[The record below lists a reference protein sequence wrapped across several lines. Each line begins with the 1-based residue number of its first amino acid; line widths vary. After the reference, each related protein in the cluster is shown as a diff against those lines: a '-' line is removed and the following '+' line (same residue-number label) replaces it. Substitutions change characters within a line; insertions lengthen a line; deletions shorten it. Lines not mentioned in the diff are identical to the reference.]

1 MGSFENTLDRMK
13 ALYTYGKDINE
24 SKKVN
29 SYSLEHKATAADG
42 ITYGIIRECN
52 KYYIKKAQPGKEAIA
67 ESYQYLGGFCNKGNY
82 EYDSYNKAVKNFE
95 LKLASINEACDGN
108 VTISTLDPFKKGE
121 FIVEGTERMKDTI
134 ARQRQIMHNVAM
146 IMNESS
152 TIGASRSK
160 DGVVMFDGKNP
171 EAETGKRGDEGMT
184 TATAKPDY
192 AGSKTNGVDKK
203 VGPFNENPGKCE
215 DQLKESCECCGE
227 ENCSCDWGSEG
238 IGKGR
243 DPKQVGWEMEGQTV
257 VNEEEQD
264 WASVGLPSTPGV
276 GEADTDHN
284 NDPFTNAVNE
294 GEEFDVEDDVEV
306 DATDDTEDFDV
317 DAEEG
322 VEDFD
327 VDAEED
333 VEDFDIDT
341 DDIDLDTE
349 DVPEEEGDDDIMA
362 RIAELEAELE
372 ALKAQV
378 GGDEFDAE
386 GGEEIDIDTT
396 EDDMDIDATEGG
408 DDVSDFEN
416 DFDTVDDA
424 EFEGE
429 PEEESFEGEES
440 FEDEMDECGDM
451 SLMEAKN
458 AYMNRIVESVVAK
471 MINEDELHIF
481 GKHPGYQKKPMELPT
496 TGEDNNQWGEDWND
510 DSVYSEEPFG
520 TKIGSSAPFDKLV
533 DTITKDVMS
542 QISGEAF
549 KKKVK

>member
-264 WASVGLPSTPGV
+264 WASVGLPSAPGV

-306 DATDDTEDFDV
+306 DATDDTDDFDV

-327 VDAEED
+327 VDAEDEI
-333 VEDFDIDT
+333 EDFDVDT

-349 DVPEEEGDDDIMA
+349 DMPEEEGDDDIMA

-378 GGDEFDAE
+378 SSDEFDAE
-386 GGEEIDIDTT
+386 GDEEIDIDTT

-408 DDVSDFEN
+408 EDVSDFET

-429 PEEESFEGEES
+429 PEKES

-458 AYMNRIVESVVAK
+458 AYMNRIVESVVTK
-471 MINEDELHIF
+471 MINEDELHVF

-510 DSVYSEEPFG
+510 ESVYSEEPFG

-542 QISGEAF
+542 QISGESF

>member
-24 SKKVN
+24 SKKIN

-95 LKLASINEACDGN
+95 LKLASINEAHGGN
-108 VTISTLDPFKKGE
+108 VVISTLDPFKKGE
-121 FIVEGTERMKDTI
+121 FIVEGTERMKDVI
-134 ARQRQIMHNVAM
+134 ARQRQIMHNVSM

-152 TIGASRSK
+152 TIGASRK
-160 DGVVMFDGKNP
+160 DDVVKYDGKNP

-215 DQLKESCECCGE
+215 DQLKESCDCGE

-243 DPKQVGWEMEGQTV
+243 DPKQVGWDMEGQTV

-264 WASVGLPSTPGV
+264 WASAGLPSTPGV

-284 NDPFTNAVNE
+284 NDPFNKTVNE
-294 GEEFDVEDDVEV
+294 GEEFNVEDDVEV
-306 DATDDTEDFDV
+306 DATADETDDEDF
-317 DAEEG
+317 G
-322 VEDFD
+322 SEDF
-327 VDAEED
+327 D
-333 VEDFDIDT
+333 VEDFDDEEDADVVDT
-341 DDIDLDTE
+341 DDIDLGDEEMPE
-349 DVPEEEGDDDIMA
+349 DGEEMPEESDGDIMV

-372 ALKAQV
+372 SLKAQV
-378 GGDEFDAE
+378 NGGDEFDAE
-386 GGEEIDIDTT
+386 GEDFDV
-396 EDDMDIDATEGG
+396 EDDMDIDTTEAG
-408 DDVSDFEN
+408 DDVSEFEA
-416 DFDTVDDA
+416 DFDTVDDS

-429 PEEESFEGEES
+429 DFDAEGEES
-440 FEDEMDECGDM
+440 FDEMDECGDM
-451 SLMEAKN
+451 SLMEAKR
-458 AYMNRIVESVVAK
+458 AYMNHIVESVVAN
-471 MINEDELHIF
+471 MINEDELHVF

-520 TKIGSSAPFDKLV
+520 TKIGDSAPFNKLV
-533 DTITKDVMS
+533 DAVTKDVLTK
-542 QISGEAF
+542 ISGDAF

>member
-24 SKKVN
+24 SKKIN

-95 LKLASINEACDGN
+95 LKLASINEAHGGN
-108 VTISTLDPFKKGE
+108 VVISTLDPFKKGE
-121 FIVEGTERMKDTI
+121 FIVEGTERMKDVI
-134 ARQRQIMHNVAM
+134 ARQRQIMHNVSM

-152 TIGASRSK
+152 TIGASRK
-160 DGVVMFDGKNP
+160 DDVVKYDGKNP

-184 TATAKPDY
+184 TTTAKPDY

-215 DQLKESCECCGE
+215 DQLKESCDCGE
-227 ENCSCDWGSEG
+227 DNCSCDWGSEG

-243 DPKQVGWEMEGQTV
+243 DPKQVGWDMEGQTV

-264 WASVGLPSTPGV
+264 WASAGLPSTPGV

-284 NDPFTNAVNE
+284 NDPFNKTVNE

-306 DATDDTEDFDV
+306 DAADETEDEDFGSEDFDV
-317 DAEEG
+317 
-322 VEDFD
+322 EDFES
-327 VDAEED
+327 EED
-333 VEDFDIDT
+333 ADVVDT
-341 DDIDLDTE
+341 DDIDLGDEEMPE
-349 DVPEEEGDDDIMA
+349 DSEEMPEESDGDIMA

-378 GGDEFDAE
+378 NGGDEFDAE
-386 GGEEIDIDTT
+386 GEDFDV
-396 EDDMDIDATEGG
+396 EDDMDIDTTEAG
-408 DDVSDFEN
+408 DDVSEFEA
-416 DFDTVDDA
+416 DFDTVDDS

-429 PEEESFEGEES
+429 DFDAEGEES
-440 FEDEMDECGDM
+440 FDEMDECGDM
-451 SLMEAKN
+451 SLMEAKR
-458 AYMNRIVESVVAK
+458 AYMNHIVESVVAN
-471 MINEDELHIF
+471 MINEDELHVF

-510 DSVYSEEPFG
+510 ESVYSEEPFG

-542 QISGEAF
+542 QISGDAF

>member
-24 SKKVN
+24 SKKIN

-95 LKLASINEACDGN
+95 LKLASINEANDGN
-108 VTISTLDPFKKGE
+108 VVISTLDPFKKGE
-121 FIVEGTERMKDTI
+121 FIVEGTERMKDVI
-134 ARQRQIMHNVAM
+134 ARQRQIMHNVSM

-152 TIGASRSK
+152 TIGASRK
-160 DGVVMFDGKNP
+160 DDVVKYDGKNP

-215 DQLKESCECCGE
+215 DQLKESCDCGE

-243 DPKQVGWEMEGQTV
+243 DPKQIGWDIEGQTV

-264 WASVGLPSTPGV
+264 WASAGLPSTPGV

-284 NDPFTNAVNE
+284 NNPFNKTVNE

-306 DATDDTEDFDV
+306 DATADETEDEGFGSEDFDV
-317 DAEEG
+317 EDYESDEDA
-322 VEDFD
+322 D
-327 VDAEED
+327 V
-333 VEDFDIDT
+333 VDT
-341 DDIDLDTE
+341 DDIDLGDE
-349 DVPEEEGDDDIMA
+349 EKPEESDSDIMT

-378 GGDEFDAE
+378 NGDDEFDAE
-386 GGEEIDIDTT
+386 GEDFDDEGDMDMDMDIDIDTA
-396 EDDMDIDATEGG
+396 EAG
-408 DDVSDFEN
+408 DDVSEFEA
-416 DFDTVDDA
+416 DFDTVDDS

-429 PEEESFEGEES
+429 GSF
-440 FEDEMDECGDM
+440 DEMDECGDM
-451 SLMEAKN
+451 SLMEAKRT
-458 AYMNRIVESVVAK
+458 YMNHIVESVVAN
-471 MINEDELHIF
+471 MINEDELHVF

-520 TKIGSSAPFDKLV
+520 TKIGDSAPFNKLV
-533 DTITKDVMS
+533 DTITKDVLTK
-542 QISGEAF
+542 ISGDAF

>member
-24 SKKVN
+24 SKKIN

-82 EYDSYNKAVKNFE
+82 EYDSYNKALKNFE
-95 LKLASINEACDGN
+95 LKLASINEANNGN
-108 VTISTLDPFKKGE
+108 VVISTLDPFKKGE
-121 FIVEGTERMKDTI
+121 FIVEGTERMKDVI
-134 ARQRQIMHNVAM
+134 ARQRQIMHNVSM

-152 TIGASRSK
+152 TIGASRK
-160 DGVVMFDGKNP
+160 DDVVKYDGKNP

-203 VGPFNENPGKCE
+203 VDPFNENPGKCE
-215 DQLKESCECCGE
+215 DQLKESCDCGE

-243 DPKQVGWEMEGQTV
+243 DPKQVGWDMEGQTV

-264 WASVGLPSTPGV
+264 WASAGLPSTPGV

-284 NDPFTNAVNE
+284 NDPFNKTVNE

-306 DATDDTEDFDV
+306 DATADETEDEDFGSEDFDV
-317 DAEEG
+317 
-322 VEDFD
+322 EDYES
-327 VDAEED
+327 EED
-333 VEDFDIDT
+333 ADVVDT
-341 DDIDLDTE
+341 DDIDLGDEEMPE
-349 DVPEEEGDDDIMA
+349 DSDGDIMA

-378 GGDEFDAE
+378 NGDDEFDAE
-386 GGEEIDIDTT
+386 GEDFDDESGMDIDIDTA
-396 EDDMDIDATEGG
+396 EAD
-408 DDVSDFEN
+408 DDVSEFEA
-416 DFDTVDDA
+416 DFDTVDDS

-429 PEEESFEGEES
+429 DLEGEGEES
-440 FEDEMDECGDM
+440 FEEMDECGDM
-451 SLMEAKN
+451 SLMEAKR
-458 AYMNRIVESVVAK
+458 AYMNHIVESVVAN
-471 MINEDELHIF
+471 MINEDELHVF

-520 TKIGSSAPFDKLV
+520 TKIGDSAPFNKLV
-533 DTITKDVMS
+533 DTITKDVLTK
-542 QISGEAF
+542 ISGDAF

>member
-24 SKKVN
+24 SKKIN

-95 LKLASINEACDGN
+95 LKLASINEAHGGN
-108 VTISTLDPFKKGE
+108 VVISTLDPFKKGE
-121 FIVEGTERMKDTI
+121 FIVEGTERMKDVI
-134 ARQRQIMHNVAM
+134 ARQRQIMHNVSM

-152 TIGASRSK
+152 TIGASRK
-160 DGVVMFDGKNP
+160 DDVVKYDGKNP

-215 DQLKESCECCGE
+215 DQLKESCDCGE
-227 ENCSCDWGSEG
+227 DNCSCDWGSEG

-243 DPKQVGWEMEGQTV
+243 DPKQVGWDMEGQTV

-264 WASVGLPSTPGV
+264 WASAGLPSTPGV

-284 NDPFTNAVNE
+284 NDPFNKTVNE

-306 DATDDTEDFDV
+306 DAAADETEGEDFDV
-317 DAEEG
+317 
-322 VEDFD
+322 EDFES
-327 VDAEED
+327 EED
-333 VEDFDIDT
+333 ADVVDT
-341 DDIDLDTE
+341 DDIDLGDEEMPE
-349 DVPEEEGDDDIMA
+349 DSEEMPEESDGDIMA

-372 ALKAQV
+372 VLKAQV
-378 GGDEFDAE
+378 NGGDEFDAE
-386 GGEEIDIDTT
+386 GEDFDVEGDMDIDTT
-396 EDDMDIDATEGG
+396 EAG
-408 DDVSDFEN
+408 DDVSEFEA
-416 DFDTVDDA
+416 DFDAVDDS

-429 PEEESFEGEES
+429 DFDAEGEES
-440 FEDEMDECGDM
+440 FDEMDECGDM
-451 SLMEAKN
+451 SLMEAKR
-458 AYMNRIVESVVAK
+458 AYMNHIVESVVAN
-471 MINEDELHIF
+471 MINEDELHVF

-520 TKIGSSAPFDKLV
+520 TKIGDSAPFNKLV
-533 DTITKDVMS
+533 DAVTKDVLTK
-542 QISGEAF
+542 ISGDAF

>member
-82 EYDSYNKAVKNFE
+82 EYDSYNKAIKNFE

-152 TIGASRSK
+152 TIGASRK
-160 DGVVMFDGKNP
+160 DDVVKYDGKNP

-215 DQLKESCECCGE
+215 DQLKESCECGE
-227 ENCSCDWGSEG
+227 EGCSCDWGSEG
-238 IGKGR
+238 IGKGK

-264 WASVGLPSTPGV
+264 WASIGLPSTPGV

-284 NDPFTNAVNE
+284 NDPFTNTVNE

-306 DATDDTEDFDV
+306 DTTDDTEDFDV

-327 VDAEED
+327 VDAEDET
-333 VEDFDIDT
+333 EDFDVDT

-349 DVPEEEGDDDIMA
+349 DMPEEEDDDDIMA

-378 GGDEFDAE
+378 SGDEFDAE
-386 GGEEIDIDTT
+386 GDEEIDIDTT

-408 DDVSDFEN
+408 EDVSDFEN

-429 PEEESFEGEES
+429 PEEES

-471 MINEDELHIF
+471 MINEDELHVF

-510 DSVYSEEPFG
+510 ESVYSEEPFG

>member
-24 SKKVN
+24 SKKIN

-95 LKLASINEACDGN
+95 LKLASINEAHDGN
-108 VTISTLDPFKKGE
+108 VVISTLDPFKKGE
-121 FIVEGTERMKDTI
+121 FIVEGTERMKDVI
-134 ARQRQIMHNVAM
+134 ARQRQIMHNVSM

-152 TIGASRSK
+152 TIGASRK
-160 DGVVMFDGKNP
+160 NDVVKYDGKNP

-215 DQLKESCECCGE
+215 DQLKESCDCGE

-243 DPKQVGWEMEGQTV
+243 DPKQIGWEMEGQTV

-284 NDPFTNAVNE
+284 NNPFNKTVNE

-306 DATDDTEDFDV
+306 DTTADETGDEDF
-317 DAEEG
+317 G
-322 VEDFD
+322 SEDF
-327 VDAEED
+327 D
-333 VEDFDIDT
+333 VEDFDSEEDIDMV
-341 DDIDLDTE
+341 DNDIDLSDE
-349 DVPEEEGDDDIMA
+349 EMPEESDGDIMA

-378 GGDEFDAE
+378 DGGDEFDAE
-386 GGEEIDIDTT
+386 GDEFDAEGDEFDAEGDMDIDTT
-396 EDDMDIDATEGG
+396 EGG
-408 DDVSDFEN
+408 EDVSDFEA
-416 DFDTVDDA
+416 DFDTVDDS
-424 EFEGE
+424 EFDAEGE
-429 PEEESFEGEES
+429 DFGTEGEES
-440 FEDEMDECGDM
+440 FDEMDECGDM
-451 SLMEAKN
+451 SLMEAKK
-458 AYMNRIVESVVAK
+458 AYMNHIVESVVAH
-471 MINEDELHIF
+471 MINEDELHVF

-510 DSVYSEEPFG
+510 ESVYSEEPFG

-533 DTITKDVMS
+533 DTVTKDVMS

>member
-1 MGSFENTLDRMK
+1 MGRFENTLDRMK

-121 FIVEGTERMKDTI
+121 FIVEGTERMRDVI
-134 ARQRQIMHNVAM
+134 ARQRQIMHNVSM

-152 TIGASRSK
+152 TIGATHGK

-171 EAETGKRGDEGMT
+171 EAKTGKRGDEGMT

-192 AGSKTNGVDKK
+192 AGSKTKGVDKK

-215 DQLKESCECCGE
+215 DQLKESCECGE
-227 ENCSCDWGSEG
+227 DGCSCDWGSEG

-243 DPKQVGWEMEGQTV
+243 DPKQIGWEMEGQTI

-264 WASVGLPSTPGV
+264 WASAGLPSTPGV

-284 NDPFTNAVNE
+284 NGLFTNAVNE
-294 GEEFDVEDDVEV
+294 GEEFDDEDNVEV
-306 DATDDTEDFDV
+306 DTTDDTEDFDV
-317 DAEEG
+317 DADDET
-322 VEDFD
+322 EDFD
-327 VDAEED
+327 VDADDET
-333 VEDFDIDT
+333 EDFDMDT

-349 DVPEEEGDDDIMA
+349 DMPEEEGDEDIMA

-378 GGDEFDAE
+378 GGDEFDTE
-386 GGEEIDIDTT
+386 DGEEFDIDTT

-408 DDVSDFEN
+408 EDVSDFET
-416 DFDTVDDA
+416 DFDTIDDA
-424 EFEGE
+424 EFESE

-471 MINEDELHIF
+471 MINEDELHVF

-510 DSVYSEEPFG
+510 ESVYSEEPFG

>member
-24 SKKVN
+24 SKKIN

-82 EYDSYNKAVKNFE
+82 EYDSYNKAIKNFE
-95 LKLASINEACDGN
+95 LKLASINEAHGGN
-108 VTISTLDPFKKGE
+108 VVISTLDPFKKGE
-121 FIVEGTERMKDTI
+121 FIVEGTERMKDVI
-134 ARQRQIMHNVAM
+134 ARQRQIMHNVSM

-152 TIGASRSK
+152 TIGASRK
-160 DGVVMFDGKNP
+160 DDVVKYDGKNP

-215 DQLKESCECCGE
+215 DQLKESCDCGE
-227 ENCSCDWGSEG
+227 DNCSCDWGSEG

-243 DPKQVGWEMEGQTV
+243 DPKQVGWDMEGQTV

-264 WASVGLPSTPGV
+264 WASAGLPSTPGV

-284 NDPFTNAVNE
+284 NDPFNKTVNE
-294 GEEFDVEDDVEV
+294 GEEFDVEDDVEI
-306 DATDDTEDFDV
+306 DAAADETEGEDFDV
-317 DAEEG
+317 
-322 VEDFD
+322 EDFES
-327 VDAEED
+327 EED
-333 VEDFDIDT
+333 ADVVDT
-341 DDIDLDTE
+341 DDIDLGDEEMPE
-349 DVPEEEGDDDIMA
+349 DSEEMPEESDGDIMA

-378 GGDEFDAE
+378 NGGDEFDAE
-386 GGEEIDIDTT
+386 GEDFDVEGDMDIDTT
-396 EDDMDIDATEGG
+396 EAG
-408 DDVSDFEN
+408 DDVSEFEA
-416 DFDTVDDA
+416 DFDAVDDS

-429 PEEESFEGEES
+429 DFDAEGEES
-440 FEDEMDECGDM
+440 FDEMDECGDM
-451 SLMEAKN
+451 SLMEAKR
-458 AYMNRIVESVVAK
+458 AYMNHIVESVVAN
-471 MINEDELHIF
+471 MINEDELHVF

-520 TKIGSSAPFDKLV
+520 TKIGDSAPFNKLV
-533 DTITKDVMS
+533 DAVTKDVLTK
-542 QISGEAF
+542 ISGDAF

>member
-306 DATDDTEDFDV
+306 DATDDTEDFDG

-378 GGDEFDAE
+378 GSDEFDAE

-408 DDVSDFEN
+408 EDVSDFET

>member
-13 ALYTYGKDINE
+13 ALYTYGKSMNE
-24 SKKVN
+24 SKKIN

-67 ESYQYLGGFCNKGNY
+67 ECYQYLGGFCNKGNY

-95 LKLASINEACDGN
+95 LKLASINEAHGGN
-108 VTISTLDPFKKGE
+108 VVISTLDPFKKGE
-121 FIVEGTERMKDTI
+121 FIVEGTERMKDVI
-134 ARQRQIMHNVAM
+134 ARQRQIMHNVSM

-152 TIGASRSK
+152 TIGASRK
-160 DGVVMFDGKNP
+160 DDVVKYDGKNP

-215 DQLKESCECCGE
+215 DQLKESCDCGE

-243 DPKQVGWEMEGQTV
+243 DPKQVGWDMEGQTV

-264 WASVGLPSTPGV
+264 WASAGLPSTPGV

-284 NDPFTNAVNE
+284 NDPFNKTVNE

-306 DATDDTEDFDV
+306 DTTADETEDEDFDSEDFDV
-317 DAEEG
+317 
-322 VEDFD
+322 EDFES
-327 VDAEED
+327 EED
-333 VEDFDIDT
+333 TDVVDT
-341 DDIDLDTE
+341 DDIDLGDE
-349 DVPEEEGDDDIMA
+349 EMPEEADDDIMA

-378 GGDEFDAE
+378 NGDDEFDAKGE
-386 GGEEIDIDTT
+386 DFDTEGEEVDV
-396 EDDMDIDATEGG
+396 EDDMDIDTTEGG
-408 DDVSDFEN
+408 DDVSEFET
-416 DFDTVDDA
+416 DFDTVDDS

-429 PEEESFEGEES
+429 DFDAEGEES
-440 FEDEMDECGDM
+440 FDEMDECGDM
-451 SLMEAKN
+451 SLMEAKR
-458 AYMNRIVESVVAK
+458 AYMNHIVESVVAN
-471 MINEDELHIF
+471 MINEDELHVF

-510 DSVYSEEPFG
+510 DSVHSEEPFG
-520 TKIGSSAPFDKLV
+520 TKIGDSAPFNKLV
-533 DTITKDVMS
+533 DTITKDVLTK
-542 QISGEAF
+542 ISGDAF